1 MTASTISTTPTLSP
15 IKSGGFRIKLPI
27 TCHLCPIH
35 FPILA
40 H

>member
-1 MTASTISTTPTLSP
+1 MTASTTQHFPP
-15 IKSGGFRIKLPI
+15 IKSGGFRIKLSI

-35 FPILA
+35 FPVLA

>member
-1 MTASTISTTPTLSP
+1 MTASTTQHFSP

-27 TCHLCPIH
+27 TYHLCPIH
-35 FPILA
+35 FTVLA